1 MRKEVKRMEFTLKA
15 ITAEGFGCNS
25 VYTETVKVANED
37 ALNRA
42 RIDFALKYNVCLDN
56 VVVEKEI

>member
-1 MRKEVKRMEFTLKA
+1 MEFTLKA
-15 ITAEGFGCNS
+15 ITAEGFGGNS
-25 VYTETVKVANED
+25 VYTETIKVANED